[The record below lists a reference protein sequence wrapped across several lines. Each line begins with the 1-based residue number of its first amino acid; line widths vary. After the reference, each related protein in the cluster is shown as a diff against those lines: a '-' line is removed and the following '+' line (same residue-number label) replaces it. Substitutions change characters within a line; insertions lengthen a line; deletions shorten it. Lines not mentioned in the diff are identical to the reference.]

1 MIMASQVPRLY
12 HLTSESVLAY
22 PYLTETETFKGKD
35 TGNYSVTLIIQ
46 DQDDYE
52 ELNAKILEVGQAIH
66 GKNPF
71 NNPLKATD
79 DDRGGNSTPLIER
92 GAPEGWSI
100 KATSKFRIDLV
111 DRDPKKPL
119 QAVQFYPGLI
129 VRAHLCLVPYE
140 GMGRGVKPYLEGLQR
155 VKDAPRL
162 NLGGSGTPF
171 QNLDDPREDRMVPA
185 TEEMEL

>member
-1 MIMASQVPRLY
+1 MAQQQAAPRVY
-12 HLTSESVLAY
+12 HLTSEAVLAY
-22 PYLTETETFKGKD
+22 PYLTETETFRGKD

-46 DQDDYE
+46 DQDDFD
-52 ELNAKILEVGQAIH
+52 ELNAKILEVGKTMH
-66 GKNPF
+66 GTQPF
-71 NNPLKATD
+71 TNPLRSTD

-100 KATSKFRIDLV
+100 KATSKFRVDLV

-119 QAVQFYPGLI
+119 QASQFYPGLI

-171 QNLDDPREDRMVPA
+171 QNLDDPRENGMVA
-185 TEEMEL
+185 ASEGMEL